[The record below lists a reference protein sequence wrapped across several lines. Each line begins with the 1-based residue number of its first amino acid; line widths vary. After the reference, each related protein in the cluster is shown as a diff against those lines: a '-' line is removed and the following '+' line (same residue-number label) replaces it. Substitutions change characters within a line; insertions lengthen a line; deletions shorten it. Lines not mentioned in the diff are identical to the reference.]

1 MLRKIALFAPSM
13 YGGGAERVWMT
24 LANGFAERGLPTD
37 LVLSKAEGPYLD
49 RVSSEVGIINLGAR
63 GTATSLPGLVRYL
76 RKARPRAMISAL
88 SHANVLAIWAKVL
101 SGRDIRLVVSEHSQL
116 TTNAAHPILA
126 RDKLLPRLVRWSYPL
141 ADGIVAISRSVADDL
156 SSLIGSASKKI
167 SVIYNPID
175 LEEIAAMAVEPVPH
189 PWLIGPDVPVVI
201 AVGRLA
207 AEKDFKLL
215 IDAFAKLRSKRSA
228 RLIIL
233 GEGEQ
238 RNYLSEHVRNVA
250 LESDVSLP
258 GFVANPFAWMKRA
271 SVFVLSSKYE
281 GLSNAL
287 IEAMA
292 CGIPVVSADCGGPAE
307 ILENGKWGKLVP
319 VGDSDALAEA
329 IEATLDADVRPN
341 VRQRA
346 GDFSTDRALDAYL
359 MALNPAPAPL

>member
-1 MLRKIALFAPSM
+1 
-13 YGGGAERVWMT
+13 MT

-49 RVSSEVGIINLGAR
+49 RVSSKVDIIDLGAR
-63 GTATSLPGLVRYL
+63 GIATSLPGLVRYL
-76 RKARPRAMISAL
+76 RKAQPQTMISAL
-88 SHANVLAIWAKVL
+88 SHANVIAIWAKVL
-101 SGRDIRLVVSEHSQL
+101 SARDVRLIVSEHSQL
-116 TTNAAHPILA
+116 TTNVAHSMLA
-126 RDKLLPRLVRWSYPL
+126 SDRLLPRLVRWSYPL
-141 ADGIVAISRSVADDL
+141 ADGIVAISRSIADDL

-167 SVIYNPID
+167 AVIYNPID
-175 LEEIAAMAVEPVPH
+175 LEQISAMAVEPVPH
-189 PWLIGPDVPVVI
+189 PWLVAPSVPVI
-201 AVGRLA
+201 IGVGRLA

-215 IDAFAKLRSKRSA
+215 IDAFAKLRAKRPA

-238 RNYLSEHVRNVA
+238 RNFLSEHVRNIA
-250 LESDVSLP
+250 LASDVSLP

-307 ILENGKWGKLVP
+307 ILQNGKWGKLVP
-319 VGDSDALAEA
+319 VGDSDALAQA
-329 IEATLDADVRPN
+329 IAATLDADVLPN

-359 MALNPAPAPL
+359 MALNPAPLRS